1 MGAAP
6 VKSLRVRS
14 VVASVVRV
22 FRVSWRALLVL
33 GLALFVP
40 LGLLTTIA
48 PGEGIEIERF
58 DDPAAIATVAV
69 GIVQV
74 ILPLLG
80 TVLFAGLV
88 AAAVER
94 ERGHEV
100 RSLGEIVRSLPYGR
114 LAAADV
120 LLVVAIAIGLL
131 LLIVPGVI
139 ALVWFCLIAPVIEH
153 EDTTV
158 RRAFGRSRELVRGH
172 LRQVAVLVWPAVILQ
187 SLLDALIEALSFG
200 LLGDGFGAEWLGAV
214 LANLIA
220 DPVFALIVVT
230 LYIELRGRERAG
242 PATPVAAASG
252 G

>member
-6 VKSLRVRS
+6 VESLRVRA
-14 VVASVVRV
+14 VLASVVRV
-22 FRVSWRALLVL
+22 FRSSWRALLLL

-40 LGLLTTIA
+40 LGLLTAIA
-48 PGEGIEIERF
+48 PGEGVEIERF
-58 DDPAAIATVAV
+58 DDPRAIATVAV
-69 GIVQV
+69 GIAQV

-94 ERGHEV
+94 ERGHEA

-114 LAAADV
+114 LVAADI
-120 LLVVAIAIGLL
+120 LLVVAIGIGLL

-139 ALVWFCLIAPVIEH
+139 ALVWLCLIAPVIEH
-153 EDTTV
+153 EDATV
-158 RRAFGRSRELVRGH
+158 LRAFRRSRELVRGH
-172 LRQVAVLVWPAVILQ
+172 FRQIAVLVWPAVILQ
-187 SLLDALIEALSFG
+187 SLLDALIESLAFG
-200 LLGDGFGAEWLGAV
+200 LLGEGFGAEWLAAV
-214 LANLIA
+214 LGNLLA

-230 LYIELRGRERAG
+230 LYIELRIRERAG
-242 PATPVAAASG
+242 SATPAPAASG

>member
-1 MGAAP
+1 MRAQS
-6 VKSLRVRS
+6 VESLRARS
-14 VVASVVRV
+14 VVAGIVRV
-22 FRVSWRALLVL
+22 FRASWLALLVL

-58 DDPAAIATVAV
+58 DDPAAIATVGV
-69 GIVQV
+69 GIAQV

-94 ERGHEV
+94 EREHQS
-100 RSLGEIVRSLPYGR
+100 RDLGEIIRSLPYGR
-114 LAAADV
+114 LIAADV
-120 LLVVAIAIGLL
+120 LLVIVIGVGLL
-131 LLIVPGVI
+131 LFLVPGVL

-158 RRAFGRSRELVRGH
+158 RRAFGRSRELARGH
-172 LRQVAVLVWPAVILQ
+172 FRQIAVLVWPAVILQ
-187 SLLDALIEALSFG
+187 SLLDGLIEGLAFD
-200 LLGDGFGAEWLGAV
+200 LLGEGFGAEWLAAV
-214 LANLIA
+214 LGNLIA
-220 DPVFALIVVT
+220 DPIFALIVVT
-230 LYIELRGRERAG
+230 LYIELRARERAETAAPV
-242 PATPVAAASG
+242 PAATG